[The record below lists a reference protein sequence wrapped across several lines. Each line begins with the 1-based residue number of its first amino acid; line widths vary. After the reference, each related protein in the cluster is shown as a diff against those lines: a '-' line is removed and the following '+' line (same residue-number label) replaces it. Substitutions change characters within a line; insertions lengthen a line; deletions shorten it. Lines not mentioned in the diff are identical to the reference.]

1 MGVNPNFKEYKMSF
15 ENIKTTETNYYDLL
29 NGSEMWFK
37 HNNSFIK
44 LYNGNAAM
52 ILFNRNDIPMEG
64 GSSVT
69 KFGAHAFIVSND
81 KKRNIVSKQSIEDS
95 LKPETDLYSDT
106 DIFSMMKF
114 QVPYTE
120 IPSTKTIAIL
130 LQNKADEADEAK
142 KAKEAKEATEV
153 ETFKVQY
160 KKFEVTIRVD
170 KNGEVDGWF
179 EHDIYGD
186 EVGGSL
192 TFERTENGI
201 ELTDFDGVM
210 ILPIEVGKVIAQ
222 MGYIIDLDLNCN

>member
-1 MGVNPNFKEYKMSF
+1 MS
-15 ENIKTTETNYYDLL
+15 NINNEGFTPLYDLL
-29 NGSEMWFK
+29 NGSGMWFK
-37 HNNSFIK
+37 YNNGFIK

-52 ILFNRNDIPMEG
+52 ILYIKNDIPMEG

-69 KFGAHAFIVSND
+69 KFGAHTFIISND
-81 KKRNIVSKQSIEDS
+81 EKLNIVSKQSIEDS
-95 LKPETDLYSDT
+95 LKLETDLYSDT

-120 IPSTKTIAIL
+120 IPRTKTIAIL
-130 LQNKADEADEAK
+130 LQNRAEKAEEAK
-142 KAKEAKEATEV
+142 KAAEAAEV

-160 KKFEVTIRVD
+160 KKFEVNIRVY

-192 TFERTENGI
+192 IFERTENGI

-210 ILPIEVGKVIAQ
+210 ILPIEVGQVIAKL
-222 MGYIIDLDLNCN
+222 GYIIDLEHFCS

>member
-1 MGVNPNFKEYKMSF
+1 MGVSPNFKEYNMSNNNGEGF
-15 ENIKTTETNYYDLL
+15 IPLYDLL

-37 HNNSFIK
+37 YNNGFIK

-52 ILFNRNDIPMEG
+52 ILYIKNDIPIEG
-64 GSSVT
+64 DSSVT
-69 KFGAHAFIVSND
+69 KFGAHAFIISND
-81 KKRNIVSKQSIEDS
+81 EKLNIVSKQSIENS
-95 LKPETDLYSDT
+95 LKLETDLYSDT

-120 IPSTKTIAIL
+120 IPRTKTVEIL
-130 LQNKADEADEAK
+130 LQNKAEEAK
-142 KAKEAKEATEV
+142 KAAEAAEAAEV

-160 KKFEVTIRVD
+160 KKFEVNIRVY

-192 TFERTENGI
+192 IFERTENGI

-210 ILPIEVGKVIAQ
+210 ILPIEVGQVIAKL
-222 MGYIIDLDLNCN
+222 GYIINLEHFCS

>member
-1 MGVNPNFKEYKMSF
+1 MS
-15 ENIKTTETNYYDLL
+15 NINNEGFTPLYDLL

-37 HNNSFIK
+37 YNNGFIK

-52 ILFNRNDIPMEG
+52 ILSNKNDIPMEG
-64 GSSVT
+64 DSSVT

-81 KKRNIVSKQSIEDS
+81 KKRNIVSKPSIEDS

-130 LQNKADEADEAK
+130 LQNRADEADEV
-142 KAKEAKEATEV
+142 KEAKEATEV

-192 TFERTENGI
+192 TFERTKNGI

-210 ILPIEVGKVIAQ
+210 ILPIEVGQVIAKL
-222 MGYIIDLDLNCN
+222 GYIIDLEHFCS

>member
-1 MGVNPNFKEYKMSF
+1 MGVNPNFKEYNMS
-15 ENIKTTETNYYDLL
+15 NINSEGFTPLYDLL

-37 HNNSFIK
+37 HNNGFIK

-52 ILFNRNDIPMEG
+52 KLFNRNDIPME
-64 GSSVT
+64 
-69 KFGAHAFIVSND
+69 GAHAFIVSND

-130 LQNKADEADEAK
+130 LQNRADEAK

-210 ILPIEVGKVIAQ
+210 ILPIEVGQVIAKL
-222 MGYIIDLDLNCN
+222 GYIIDLEHFCS

>member
-1 MGVNPNFKEYKMSF
+1 MS
-15 ENIKTTETNYYDLL
+15 NINSEGFTPLYDLL

-37 HNNSFIK
+37 HNNGFIK

-52 ILFNRNDIPMEG
+52 ILSNKNDIPMEG
-64 GSSVT
+64 DSSVT

-114 QVPYTE
+114 QKPYTE

-130 LQNKADEADEAK
+130 LQNRADEADEAK
-142 KAKEAKEATEV
+142 KAKEAKEAKEV

-210 ILPIEVGKVIAQ
+210 ILPIEVGQVIAKL
-222 MGYIIDLDLNCN
+222 GYVIDLEHFCS

>member
-1 MGVNPNFKEYKMSF
+1 MNSDIREIGESN
-15 ENIKTTETNYYDLL
+15 ENAETNKYDLVNDSNL
-29 NGSEMWFK
+29 WFK
-37 HNNSFIK
+37 YKNNFLK
-44 LYNGNAAM
+44 LYNGKAAL
-52 ILFNRNDIPMEG
+52 ILSIINGIPMEG
-64 GSSVT
+64 FSGTMV
-69 KFGAHAFIVSND
+69 FGADAFIVNQD
-81 KKRNIVSKQSIEDS
+81 YNPNKKVISRISIEES
-95 LKPETDLYSDT
+95 LSMETELFSDT
-106 DIFSMMKF
+106 DIFSMIKF
-114 QVPYTE
+114 QKPYTE

-130 LQNKADEADEAK
+130 LQNRADEAK

-210 ILPIEVGKVIAQ
+210 ILPIEVGQVIAKL
-222 MGYIIDLDLNCN
+222 GYVIDLEHFCS